1 MANIKWEGK
10 RDATTIETVSKERME
25 SLYVSS
31 LKLIF
36 YLNVNFLYNLR
47 KFVNDISTCD
57 CFAKPK
63 NLCNICSLLEKYDV
77 NKIEKDYR
85 QKAIVETNIA
95 LTNDLKKM
103 PEIEVSRTDY
113 KFTNCFFSELI
124 FIPNSTARERIEV
137 KKLVNFVKRTNFLLR
152 QSIFEAKKK
161 KKKKKKT
168 SKKKSHQK

>member
-1 MANIKWEGK
+1 MDNIRWEGK
-10 RDATTIETVSKERME
+10 RDTITIETVSKERIE

-31 LKLIF
+31 LKLVF

-57 CFAKPK
+57 CFTNPK
-63 NLCNICSLLEKYDV
+63 NLCNICSLLEKHDV
-77 NKIEKDYR
+77 DKIEKNYR

-95 LTNDLKKM
+95 LRNDLKKI

-137 KKLVNFVKRTNFLLR
+137 KKLAKFCKKE
-152 QSIFEAKKK
+152 QIFF
-161 KKKKKKT
+161 
-168 SKKKSHQK
+168 

>member
-1 MANIKWEGK
+1 MDNFRWGGK
-10 RDATTIETVSKERME
+10 KDITTIETVSKERIE

-31 LKLIF
+31 LKLVF

-47 KFVNDISTCD
+47 KFVNDISTCN
-57 CFAKPK
+57 CFENPK
-63 NLCNICSLLEKYDV
+63 NLCNICLLLEKYDV
-77 NKIEKDYR
+77 DKIEKNYN

-95 LTNDLKKM
+95 LRNDLKKI

-137 KKLVNFVKRTNFLLR
+137 RN
-152 QSIFEAKKK
+152 
-161 KKKKKKT
+161 
-168 SKKKSHQK
+168 

>member
-1 MANIKWEGK
+1 MAIIRWEEK
-10 RDATTIETVSKERME
+10 RDTTTIKTVTKERVE

-31 LKLIF
+31 LKLVF

-57 CFAKPK
+57 CFINPK
-63 NLCNICSLLEKYDV
+63 NLCNICSLLEKHDV
-77 NKIEKDYR
+77 DKIEKNYSE
-85 QKAIVETNIA
+85 KAIVETIIT
-95 LTNDLKKM
+95 LRNDLEKM

-137 KKLVNFVKRTNFLLR
+137 KK
-152 QSIFEAKKK
+152 
-161 KKKKKKT
+161 
-168 SKKKSHQK
+168 